1 MVIDT
6 VIKQLQQAQQIS
18 SNTTNEKENDNKK
31 IHWLLLPYQRDED
44 CNIIKSMNKC
54 VNKLLPNNNK
64 IEITLKSTKALN
76 WAAVSMSKTNKHDLI
91 YHMKCPEPICIDD
104 YVGESARRIKD
115 HDGRDHTSHVLKH
128 SIEKS
133 YKDVNTIDF
142 KIIDKNFHNST
153 RKQKIAEA
161 I

>member
-1 MVIDT
+1 
-6 VIKQLQQAQQIS
+6 
-18 SNTTNEKENDNKK
+18 
-31 IHWLLLPYQRDED
+31 
-44 CNIIKSMNKC
+44 
-54 VNKLLPNNNK
+54 
-64 IEITLKSTKALN
+64 
-76 WAAVSMSKTNKHDLI
+76 
-91 YHMKCPEPICIDD
+91 MKCPEPICIDD
-104 YVGESARRIKD
+104 YVGENARRIKD

-153 RKQKIAEA
+153 RKRKIAEA